1 LPTSTTE
8 SPNMKNAG
16 TRGCAF
22 VTLSNKARRRE
33 HKQELEYAML
43 LNSPSAKDLIF
54 VTAEKQMK

>member
-1 LPTSTTE
+1 
-8 SPNMKNAG
+8 MKNAG